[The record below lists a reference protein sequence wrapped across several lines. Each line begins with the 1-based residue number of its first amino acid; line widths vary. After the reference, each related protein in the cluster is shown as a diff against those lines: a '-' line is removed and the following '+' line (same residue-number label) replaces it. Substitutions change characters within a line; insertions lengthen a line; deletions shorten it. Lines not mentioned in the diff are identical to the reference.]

1 MNENNKKIRV
11 NFFDIIII
19 VIVACIGIGL
29 YVFTHKDSTLETKQ
43 LTYRIEL
50 NGVVKGLADY
60 IHEGDVLY
68 ENTKNYKMGKVVSV
82 ETVPY
87 STIVPDYENNVYR
100 DSVDPT
106 SESVIIT
113 LNADVT
119 ETDNAFAV
127 DGQFIVRAGTEIFVK
142 GPGYAGEGYVIEI
155 ER

>member
-1 MNENNKKIRV
+1 MDESKKKFRI
-11 NFFDIIII
+11 NFFDIVIIA
-19 VIVACIGIGL
+19 IVACIGIGL
-29 YVFTHKDSTLETKQ
+29 YVFTHRDTALETKQ
-43 LTYRIEL
+43 ITYKIEL

-68 ENTKNYKMGKVVSV
+68 ENTKNYKMGSVVSV

-87 STIVPDYENNVYR
+87 STIIPDYENNEYK

-106 SESVIIT
+106 CESVIIT

-119 ETDNAFAV
+119 ETDSAYAV
-127 DGQFIVRAGTEIFVK
+127 DGQFIVRAGTDIFVK

>member
-1 MNENNKKIRV
+1 MDENKKKFRI

-29 YVFTHKDSTLETKQ
+29 YVFTHRDTTLDTKQ
-43 LTYRIEL
+43 LTYKIEL
-50 NGVVKGLADY
+50 DGVVKGLANY
-60 IHEGDVLY
+60 VHEGDELF
-68 ENTKNYKMGKVVSV
+68 ENTKNYSMGKVVSV

-87 STIVPDYENNVYR
+87 STITPDYDNNIYK

-106 SESVIIT
+106 CESVIIT
-113 LNADVT
+113 LNANVT
-119 ETDNAFAV
+119 ETDSAYAV
-127 DGQFIVRAGTEIFVK
+127 DGQFVVSAGTEIFVK

>member
-1 MNENNKKIRV
+1 MDENKKKFKV
-11 NFFDIIII
+11 NFFDIVIIAI
-19 VIVACIGIGL
+19 IACIGIGL
-29 YVFTHKDSTLETKQ
+29 YVFTHKDTTLETNQ
-43 LTYRIEL
+43 LTYKIEL
-50 NGVVKGLADY
+50 NGAVKGLADY
-60 IHEGDVLY
+60 IHEGDILY
-68 ENTKNYKMGKVVSV
+68 ENTKNYKMGSVVSV

-87 STIVPDYENNVYR
+87 SIIVPDYEDNVYK

-106 SESVIIT
+106 SDSVIIT

-119 ETDNAFAV
+119 ETDNAYAV